1 MEKMYVM
8 NNNKEVFRVDFCFDN
23 IKLINL
29 IELNLT
35 KIMTYD
41 YVEGNIQGF
50 IKTEENNKNYDRLIL
65 VDIITE
71 SIQRVLE
78 WEGYEII
85 DDKPQVYAE
94 MTVKE
99 KENYKEIYSILG

>member
-1 MEKMYVM
+1 MKKMYVM
-8 NNNKEVFRVDFCFDN
+8 NDSKEVFKVDFCFDN
-23 IKLINL
+23 VKLINL

-50 IKTEENNKNYDRLIL
+50 IKTEENNKNYDSLVL

-71 SIQRVLE
+71 SVQQVLE
-78 WEGYEII
+78 WEGYKII
-85 DDKPQVYAE
+85 DNKPQVYVE
-94 MTVKE
+94 MTTEE
-99 KENYKEIYSILG
+99 KESYKEIYSILG

>member
-8 NNNKEVFRVDFCFDN
+8 NDSKEVFRVDFCFDN
-23 IKLINL
+23 VKLINL

>member
-23 IKLINL
+23 VKLINL

-50 IKTEENNKNYDRLIL
+50 IKIEENNENYDGLVL

-71 SIQRVLE
+71 SVQQVLD
-78 WEGYEII
+78 WEGYKII
-85 DDKPQVYAE
+85 DNKPQAYAE
-94 MTVKE
+94 MTTKE
-99 KENYKEIYSILG
+99 KESYKEIYSILG

>member
-50 IKTEENNKNYDRLIL
+50 IKIEENNKNYDGLVL

-71 SIQRVLE
+71 SVQQVLE
-78 WEGYEII
+78 WEGYKII
-85 DDKPQVYAE
+85 DDKPQAYAE
-94 MTVKE
+94 KTVKE
-99 KENYKEIYSILG
+99 KESYKEIYSILS